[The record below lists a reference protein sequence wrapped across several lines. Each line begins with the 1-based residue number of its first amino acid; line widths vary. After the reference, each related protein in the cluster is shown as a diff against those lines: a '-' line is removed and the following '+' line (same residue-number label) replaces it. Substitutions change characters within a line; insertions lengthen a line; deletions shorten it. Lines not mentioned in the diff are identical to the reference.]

1 MAENAIDDVGTV
13 GDEGLAEAIASGSR
27 EDAARALAPVVAGML
42 ERRLGSPDDALEA
55 LPGVVNSV
63 LSARRRLKT
72 GSIRAGIL
80 GVLKGKAPG
89 SPADGVRHGLAHFGE
104 GAAISEAALAGD
116 AEGSTE
122 GLPEGLPEGLEE
134 LLLVAVEGLS
144 FREAGTVTG
153 APAALVEKRA
163 SLALARITEALAG
176 P

>member
-1 MAENAIDDVGTV
+1 MAENAIDDVSAV

-122 GLPEGLPEGLEE
+122 GLPEGLEE

-163 SLALARITEALAG
+163 SLALARIAKALAG